1 MGRYMGCRRIRQ
13 GSVSRFSGPTRSTL
27 LRRLVCLAIP
37 CAIGALM
44 LLAGPLAHSLA
55 QDKAAAIVHVVRPGE
70 TLSEIALI
78 YRVSV
83 KQLQRWNHLRGSRI
97 LAGQRLEVWP
107 AHRPTSYVVR
117 SGDTL
122 SEIAAQF
129 KIPLSTLRR
138 LNPIH
143 RDRIYPG
150 QELTLIAPAEREPAL
165 EEAFEYVVQKG
176 DNLSTIAR
184 RFDVGLGLLRQLN
197 RLTNDRIYP
206 GQRLQL
212 RPSSLDEPV
221 HTVRR
226 GETLSSIALKYHLT
240 VSDLAALNDI
250 EGSTI
255 FVGQELRLKSAPAHV
270 YIVERGDAL
279 WEIAAAYGMT
289 VHELKRLNGLS
300 SDRIYPGQELHLS
313 VKRPMSTDTYVVK
326 AGDYLGRIA
335 RLHQMSISELKRLNN
350 MRSSVIYPGDKL
362 KVNPILRTDGERI
375 ALGDID
381 WDDLMDISCDMQR
394 IPEGNGPYYGWS
406 PRAQQQLH
414 ADYFE
419 APCLSPWKSYVQA
432 RSLFRA
438 FDRKIDR
445 LGRLSDKLKGW
456 HIVLDPGH
464 GGLDPGAVVEN
475 LDGNGDKV
483 YVVEHEYV
491 YDIALRVY
499 VLLRLHGA
507 TVTMT
512 LLSPNHLIRR
522 SDPPT
527 QTFVNEKNEV
537 YNSEQYNRTSC
548 LASWPNGGRNG
559 NLSHRVDIAARA
571 FKNVPKNRRIFL
583 SLHADID
590 PRSPEAP
597 LVLYYKSRN
606 GRHVDQ
612 ASRKFAQCILS
623 DLGAGAYARG
633 QNLGVL
639 RNNPAR
645 VKVLLELRNLAYT
658 SHAWAIRFEELR
670 QRDAEK
676 LVRGILNYARS
687 HG

>member
-1 MGRYMGCRRIRQ
+1 MGCRHIRQ
-13 GSVSRFSGPTRSTL
+13 GPVRRFCSPTCL
-27 LRRLVCLAIP
+27 IPLRPLVCLAIS
-37 CAIGALM
+37 CAIGVFI
-44 LLAGPLAHSLA
+44 LLTGPLPHGFA
-55 QDKAAAIVHVVRPGE
+55 QDKAAAIVHVVKPGE
-70 TLSEIALI
+70 TLSGIALI

-83 KQLQRWNHLRGSRI
+83 EQLQRWNHLRGNRI
-97 LAGQRLEVWP
+97 LAGQRLKVWS
-107 AHRPTSYVVR
+107 AHRHLSYVVR

-122 SEIAAQF
+122 SEIAARF
-129 KIPLSTLRR
+129 GIPLPTLRR

-150 QELTLIAPAEREPAL
+150 QKLTLIAPPEKEPEP
-165 EEAFEYVVQKG
+165 EEPFEYVVQRG
-176 DNLSTIAR
+176 DNLSTIAL

-226 GETLSSIALKYHLT
+226 GETLSSIALKYHLR

-250 EGSTI
+250 EGSII
-255 FVGQELRLKSAPAHV
+255 FVGQELRLKAAPAHV
-270 YIVERGDAL
+270 HIVERGDAL

-289 VHELKRLNGLS
+289 VDELKQLNGLS

-313 VKRPMSTDTYVVK
+313 VKRPMSPDIYVVK
-326 AGDYLGRIA
+326 TGDYLGRIA
-335 RLHQMSISELKRLNN
+335 RLHQMSISELKQLNN
-350 MRSSVIYPGDKL
+350 MRSSVIHPGDKL
-362 KVNPILRTDGERI
+362 KVNPILRTNGERI
-375 ALGDID
+375 ALDDIN
-381 WDDLMDISCDMQR
+381 WDDLMDISCDLQR
-394 IPEGNGPYYGWS
+394 IAKGNGPYYGWS

-419 APCLSPWKSYVQA
+419 APRLSPWKSYIQA
-432 RSLFRA
+432 RRLFRA
-438 FDRKIDR
+438 FDQKIDR
-445 LGRLSDKLKGW
+445 LGRLSDRLKGW

-522 SDPPT
+522 SEPPT

-537 YNSEQYNRTSC
+537 YNSERYNRNNR
-548 LASWPNGGRNG
+548 LANWPNGGRNG
-559 NLSHRVDIAARA
+559 NLSRRVEIAARA
-571 FKNVPKNRRIFL
+571 FRNVPKNRRIFL

-590 PRSPEAP
+590 PGSPEAP

-606 GRHVDQ
+606 GRHLDQ

-623 DLGAGAYARG
+623 DLGAGAYRRG

-645 VKVLLELRNLAYT
+645 IKVLLELRNLAYT

-676 LVRGILNYARS
+676 LVRGILNYVRTR
-687 HG
+687 G